1 MLRRLLLRLILPA
14 IFGSLLG
21 FLALAFAVQD
31 EPTLPTPLLSIFSP
45 GLKLAEMVTPAKHES
60 LGSTF
65 GGFLRVAI
73 GVNAVLYFSIFALA
87 GYLIDRRLSRQPNF
101 ALYSIARAYS
111 IRGVWSRMHRGN
123 SRDPTNPGRNEWS
136 AEESF

>member
-14 IFGSLLG
+14 VLGALLG
-21 FLALAFAVQD
+21 FLALAVAVQD
-31 EPTLPTPLLSIFSP
+31 EPTLSATLLAIFSP
-45 GLKLAEMVTPAKHES
+45 GLKVAEMLIPAKHES

-87 GYLIDRRLSRQPNF
+87 GYWVDRRLSR
-101 ALYSIARAYS
+101 
-111 IRGVWSRMHRGN
+111 
-123 SRDPTNPGRNEWS
+123 
-136 AEESF
+136 

>member
-14 IFGSLLG
+14 VLGALLG
-21 FLALAFAVQD
+21 FLALAVAVQD
-31 EPTLPTPLLSIFSP
+31 EPTLPATLLAIFSP
-45 GLKLAEMVTPAKHES
+45 GLKVAEMLIPAKHES

-87 GYLIDRRLSRQPNF
+87 GYWVDRRLSR
-101 ALYSIARAYS
+101 
-111 IRGVWSRMHRGN
+111 
-123 SRDPTNPGRNEWS
+123 
-136 AEESF
+136 

>member
-1 MLRRLLLRLILPA
+1 LPRPALAASTPPPEGAASVTGNTLEVKNRPPNGLLDFSLMLRRLLLRLILPA

-87 GYLIDRRLSRQPNF
+87 GYLIDRRLSR
-101 ALYSIARAYS
+101 
-111 IRGVWSRMHRGN
+111 
-123 SRDPTNPGRNEWS
+123 
-136 AEESF
+136 

>member
-14 IFGSLLG
+14 VLGSLLG
-21 FLALAFAVQD
+21 FLALAVAVQD
-31 EPTLPTPLLSIFSP
+31 EPILSATLLAIFSP
-45 GLKLAEMVTPAKHES
+45 GLKVAEMLIPAKHES

-87 GYLIDRRLSRQPNF
+87 GYLVDRRLSR
-101 ALYSIARAYS
+101 
-111 IRGVWSRMHRGN
+111 
-123 SRDPTNPGRNEWS
+123 
-136 AEESF
+136 